1 MKPVPGSKIV
11 GREKLCN
18 DCEGLG
24 RDGVVEHVN
33 IFLNILFQYTS
44 SHIPPPYDWQMGPSL
59 QHVRQSFGFMH
70 SEQTCQA

>member
-18 DCEGLG
+18 DCEGMG

-33 IFLNILFQYTS
+33 IFFNNYLIPVYQLPYTTT
-44 SHIPPPYDWQMGPSL
+44 L
-59 QHVRQSFGFMH
+59 
-70 SEQTCQA
+70 